1 MIRAFPMRRFG
12 MKALLTILTVSRSS
26 KRGPDWDLIIIMA
39 STLVTVGLVALYV
52 YGKVATRW

>member
-1 MIRAFPMRRFG
+1 MRRFG
-12 MKALLTILTVSRSS
+12 MKALLTILTVNRTS
-26 KRGPDWDLIIIMA
+26 KREPDWDLIIIIA